1 MFGRWR
7 ICERVHTAQDDESL
21 LLLSPDGTYFG
32 LDSIGAA
39 VWRGIQTGRLG
50 QTLDELAARYGVARS
65 ILERDISTL
74 LEELEQAGLIER
86 AGRDA

>member
-7 ICERVHTAQDDESL
+7 ICDRVLTAQDDESL
-21 LLLSPDGTYFG
+21 LLLSPDGSYFG
-32 LDSIGAA
+32 LDSVGAA
-39 VWRGIQTGRLG
+39 VWRGVETGSLG
-50 QTLDELAARYGVARS
+50 KTLDELAARYKVARS
-65 ILERDISTL
+65 ILERDVSTL